1 MASAVHGPATF
12 VHRAPRPPEA
22 PKQIEPAEE
31 PPPVEPRPAR
41 DAPPPPVVPALAKGA
56 RAKKKKKE

>member
-1 MASAVHGPATF
+1 L
-12 VHRAPRPPEA
+12 PRKLEA
-22 PKQIEPAEE
+22 PEE
-31 PPPVEPRPAR
+31 PPLLDPKPAR